1 MARMIAEV
9 YQAFKAAGVDD
20 ETAKAAATAFAQ
32 RDDEFQDIK
41 GEMRLLNWK
50 VNAVLGLLIVLV
62 IQALL
67 LPLLQSAA

>member
-20 ETAKAAATAFAQ
+20 ETAKAAATALAQ
-32 RDDEFQDIK
+32 RDDEFHEIK
-41 GEMRLLNWK
+41 SEMRLLNWK
-50 VNAVLGLLIVLV
+50 VNAELGLLIVLV

-67 LPLLQSAA
+67 PPMFTSAG

>member
-20 ETAKAAATAFAQ
+20 ETAKAAATALAQ
-32 RDDEFQDIK
+32 RDDEFHEIK

-67 LPLLQSAA
+67 PPLFRSAA